1 MPEKKRPEI
10 SHGDFITE
18 VYDIMKITFKKLDDK
33 AVIPSRATTGS
44 AGLDIY
50 ACLDEP
56 VTIESGEIKMIP
68 TGLTAEPDENDIALL
83 IYPRSGLST
92 KYGVTL
98 ANCVGVV
105 DSDYRGAWF
114 IPLINNGKQPFT
126 VENGMRIAQLI
137 PTRILIPEIEVG
149 ETLSDT
155 DRGKNGF
162 GSSGIK

>member
-1 MPEKKRPEI
+1 
-10 SHGDFITE
+10 
-18 VYDIMKITFKKLDDK
+18 MKITFKKLDPK
-33 AVIPSRATTGS
+33 AVIPSRATAGS
-44 AGLDIY
+44 AGLDIH

-56 VTIESGEIKMIP
+56 LTIESGDIKMIP
-68 TGLTAEPDENDIALL
+68 TGLTAEPDQKDVALL

-92 KYGVTL
+92 RYGVTL

-114 IPLINNGKQPFT
+114 IPLINNGKKPFT

-137 PTRILIPEIEVG
+137 PTRILIPEIEVSD
-149 ETLSDT
+149 TLSET
-155 DRGKNGF
+155 DRGSNGF

>member
-1 MPEKKRPEI
+1 
-10 SHGDFITE
+10 
-18 VYDIMKITFKKLDDK
+18 MKITFKKIDEK
-33 AVIPSRATTGS
+33 AVIPARATAGS
-44 AGLDIY
+44 AGLDIC

-68 TGLTAEPDENDIALL
+68 TGLTAEPDEPDVALL
-83 IYPRSGLST
+83 IYARSGLAT

-114 IPLINNGKQPFT
+114 IPLINNGKEPFI

-137 PTRILIPEIEVG
+137 PTRILIPEIEVSDS
-149 ETLSDT
+149 LSDT
-155 DRGKNGF
+155 GRGANGF

>member
-1 MPEKKRPEI
+1 
-10 SHGDFITE
+10 
-18 VYDIMKITFKKLDDK
+18 MKLKFKKLDEK
-33 AVIPSRATTGS
+33 AIIPSRATSGS

-68 TGLTAEPDENDIALL
+68 TGLTSEPDSDDVVIL
-83 IYPRSGLST
+83 IYARSGLAA
-92 KYGVTL
+92 KYGIAL
-98 ANCVGVV
+98 ANGVGVV

-126 VENGMRIAQLI
+126 VEHGMRIAQLI
-137 PTRILIPEIEVG
+137 PTKILIPEIEVSDN
-149 ETLSDT
+149 LSDT
-155 DRGKNGF
+155 GRGENGF

>member
-1 MPEKKRPEI
+1 MKLKFKR
-10 SHGDFITE
+10 
-18 VYDIMKITFKKLDDK
+18 LDEK
-33 AVIPSRATTGS
+33 AVIPSRATAGS

-68 TGLTAEPDENDIALL
+68 AGITAEPDSADIALL
-83 IYPRSGLST
+83 IYPRSGLAS

-105 DSDYRGAWF
+105 DSDYRGEWL
-114 IPLINNGKQPFT
+114 IPLINNGRQPFT
-126 VENGMRIAQLI
+126 VEHGMRIAQLI
-137 PTRILIPEIEVG
+137 PTKILMPEIEVSDS
-149 ETLSDT
+149 LSDT
-155 DRGKNGF
+155 GRGEKGF